1 MGNNYINYN
10 EQPEEDI
17 VNVLMAISVVS
28 KRLARNIT
36 IMRQRAQEESELAN
50 AVRETS
56 LQDFDDLEALRIKL
70 GLSRRK
76 PS

>member
-36 IMRQRAQEESELAN
+36 IMRQRAQEESELAE
-50 AVRETS
+50 AVRES
-56 LQDFDDLEALRIKL
+56 ASQDFDDLEALRIRL